1 MDSIP
6 DDVIVIAAQPNVP
19 PTAHAGP
26 DQSVATGSR
35 VFLIGTGS
43 FDPDGD
49 PLTFLWQF
57 LTLPADSHTVLDD
70 PTSPTPS
77 FLAGP
82 ACSRSGLLAGLRS
95 CAQSPAN
102 PLWDQ
107 RIVREN
113 ATTMCYHNAILLFR
127 RLTMPQILIRD
138 LDDGLVERLKRQA
151 KRHHR
156 SLQGEVKAILIESAR
171 MTPEEMLAAAED
183 WQRRLAGRKFSD
195 SALLV
200 REDRGR

>member
-77 FLAGP
+77 FLADVNGP
-82 ACSRSGLLAGLRS
+82 YVVELTVHDGVLSRAPDNVVITADTPNAPPVGNAG
-95 CAQSPAN
+95 A
-102 PLWDQ
+102 DQ
-107 RIVREN
+107 
-113 ATTMCYHNAILLFR
+113 
-127 RLTMPQILIRD
+127 
-138 LDDGLVERLKRQA
+138 LDR
-151 KRHHR
+151 
-156 SLQGEVKAILIESAR
+156 
-171 MTPEEMLAAAED
+171 
-183 WQRRLAGRKFSD
+183 
-195 SALLV
+195 
-200 REDRGR
+200 